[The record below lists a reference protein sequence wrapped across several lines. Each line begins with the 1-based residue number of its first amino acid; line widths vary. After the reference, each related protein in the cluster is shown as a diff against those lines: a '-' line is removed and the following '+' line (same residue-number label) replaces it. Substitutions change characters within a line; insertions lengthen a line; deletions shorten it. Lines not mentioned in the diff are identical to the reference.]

1 MWAGWAAKKSLDVLI
16 NWFCESFGGD
26 ASFKL
31 FIIGEGPEHQKLEA
45 LIRRHHAEEQV
56 RLLGRLEHNALPP
69 YYHAC
74 DVFATASLS
83 EMNSISMLEAMA
95 SGLYVLQRLDLYNK
109 DQINPGV
116 SGNFFTT
123 REEFAALCR
132 EQAGL
137 SAQQKA
143 ERRAGVE
150 QESQKYSKEEFARR
164 VLDVYQ
170 RAVLE
175 YRGKQT

>member
-1 MWAGWAAKKSLDVLI
+1 M
-16 NWFCESFGGD
+16 
-26 ASFKL
+26 
-31 FIIGEGPEHQKLEA
+31 
-45 LIRRHHAEEQV
+45 

-137 SAQQKA
+137 SSQQKA

-150 QESQKYSKEEFARR
+150 QESQKYGKEEFARR

-175 YRGKQT
+175 YCGKQT